1 METFVKV
8 SGCEVLSTDG
18 RVLFCKVG
26 EREISADKK
35 FAVSQHV
42 NGITVTLLASGKQS
56 QFHLDLCDAFLSS
69 GIPLFK
75 LDHGKLRSFFGKY
88 VKHQVPSSSALRKNY
103 IRSKLDSIRSHVA
116 GKFIWL
122 SVDETTDA
130 TGRFVA
136 HVVVGTMETTFSRS
150 ILLHCESLETTSGI
164 TISQVFVNSL
174 TLLWLQQIQHDR
186 VLLFVSDGAAYM
198 KKAGTALEVDKLVSN
213 GKKLFLKSAPRTT
226 TFREK
231 APGIPLPPQPIL
243 TRWGTWITA
252 AFYYAENFEAF
263 AVVVQSMDASE
274 AASIA
279 LAQGLLKDESLK
291 RDLAFIRS
299 HFGHLPPGI
308 EKLEKKRLL

>member
-1 METFVKV
+1 
-8 SGCEVLSTDG
+8 
-18 RVLFCKVG
+18 
-26 EREISADKK
+26 
-35 FAVSQHV
+35 
-42 NGITVTLLASGKQS
+42 
-56 QFHLDLCDAFLSS
+56 
-69 GIPLFK
+69 
-75 LDHGKLRSFFGKY
+75 
-88 VKHQVPSSSALRKNY
+88 
-103 IRSKLDSIRSHVA
+103 
-116 GKFIWL
+116 
-122 SVDETTDA
+122 
-130 TGRFVA
+130 
-136 HVVVGTMETTFSRS
+136 METTFSRS

-198 KKAGTALEVDKLVSN
+198 KKAGTALEVMFPKMLHFTCTAHALHRVAEEVRLLFPKVDKLVSN